1 MHTPVLLKSA
11 IENLGV
17 KKGGIYIDATYGEGG
32 YTEEILSRG
41 GRVLAIDLDPK
52 QIESSKLKDK
62 NLMMAVGNF
71 ADMEKI
77 ARERGLDKVDGVVFD
92 LGLSMGQLDFGG
104 RGLSYNKPDEEIDM
118 RIGRNDGMKASEL
131 IFKLKEDELYEVLA
145 RGSEEIKSK
154 DIARSI
160 KAGKKITTVAELII
174 AIDRAVG
181 FKSRTVYAR
190 IFQALRIEVN
200 HEFDNLK
207 KGLEGAAAL
216 LNKDGKIVVVSFH
229 SLEDRIVKS
238 FGRTHGFK
246 FKNEKKH
253 DRGERRS
260 FERSAK
266 IRTLYY
272 E

>member
-11 IENLGV
+11 IENLEV
-17 KKGGIYIDATYGEGG
+17 KKGGTYIDATYGEGG
-32 YTEEILSRG
+32 YTKEILNKG
-41 GRVLAIDLDPK
+41 GRVLAIDLDPG
-52 QIESSKLKDK
+52 QIESSKIKDD
-62 NLMMAVGNF
+62 NLTMVIGNF
-71 ADMEKI
+71 ADIEKI
-77 ARERGLDKVDGVVFD
+77 AKDNGFDEVDGIVFD

-118 RIGRNDGMKASEL
+118 RIGQSDEMKASEL

-145 RGSEEIKSK
+145 KGSEEIKSK

-160 KAGKKITTVAELII
+160 KGGKKIKTVGDLIK

-200 HEFDNLK
+200 HEFDNLRS
-207 KGLEGAAAL
+207 GLEGAASL
-216 LNKDGKIVVVSFH
+216 IKKDGKIVVVSFH

-238 FGRTHGFK
+238 FGRKHGFK

-253 DRGERRS
+253 DKGERRS